1 MWLLILVV
9 VGMFYVWSPLILWA
23 TNRIPIIPTR
33 RLARDEVPE
42 PVAQAI
48 PAWETALA
56 GAGFSLVAVH
66 EMVVK
71 NVDVYRNAP
80 NAHVVHMVNR
90 SAAVHGVDY
99 LTPKGRWQVF
109 DTRFK
114 NGTEVITSNFPT
126 PEIFADPRVHTLRMR
141 REQDLGRLFAL
152 HQAHVRHVMGPGA
165 IGFLP
170 DPRGLLDY
178 VPDRERRL
186 LERQR
191 ALGLLT
197 TSKGDVYRPTL
208 RGAFLQVWAYLPP
221 MRWIRNARHA
231 RLIRTLRSEVPDRPR
246 TG

>member
-9 VGMFYVWSPLILWA
+9 VGMFYVLSPLILWA

-33 RLARDEVPE
+33 RLARDEIPE
-42 PVAQAI
+42 TVAQAI
-48 PAWETALA
+48 PTWETALA

-66 EMVVK
+66 EMVVG
-71 NVDVYRNAP
+71 NMDAYRGAP
-80 NAHVVHMVNR
+80 NAHVVHLVNR

-114 NGTEVITSNFPT
+114 NGTEVITSNFPM
-126 PEIFADPRVHTLRMR
+126 PEMFVDPRVHTLRMR
-141 REQDLGRLFAL
+141 REQDLARLFAL
-152 HQAHVRHVMGPGA
+152 HQAHVRHVTETGA
-165 IGFLP
+165 AGFLP
-170 DPRGLLDY
+170 DSRGLLDY

-191 ALGLLT
+191 ALGMMT
-197 TSKGDVYRPTL
+197 TSKGDLYRPTL

-231 RLIRTLRSEVPDRPR
+231 RLVKALRAQVDHTPA
-246 TG
+246 

>member
-9 VGMFYVWSPLILWA
+9 VGTFYVWSPLIFWA

-42 PVAQAI
+42 AVAQAI
-48 PAWETALA
+48 PVWETVLA

-66 EMVVK
+66 ELVLE
-71 NVDVYRNAP
+71 NVEAYRGAP
-80 NAHVVHMVNR
+80 RAHVVHLVNR

-109 DTRFK
+109 DTRFR
-114 NGTEVITSNFPT
+114 NGTEVITSNFAM
-126 PEIFADPRVHTLRMR
+126 PETFLDPRVHTLRMP
-141 REQDLGRLFAL
+141 REQNLAGLFAL

-165 IGFLP
+165 AGFLP
-170 DPRGLLDY
+170 DHRGLLDY

-191 ALGLLT
+191 ALGLMT
-197 TSKGDVYRPTL
+197 TKKGDVYRPTL
-208 RGAFLQVWAYLPP
+208 RGAFQTVWAYLPP
-221 MRWIRNARHA
+221 IRWIRNARHA
-231 RLIRTLRSEVPDRPR
+231 RLIRTLQAEVPDDDASA
-246 TG
+246 